1 MNFLRALP
9 CLFLAFGL
17 RSQAPGLEAV
27 VRGGGDLTLDG
38 IPYHLELASV
48 ASIPARSGLPPLVRL
63 TGRLVPEEP
72 ARAFDLELSVLK
84 NGTLY
89 MLRVVRQ
96 RSGGYPDSWAATGK
110 TRVRFTRLEDRSGGR
125 LELACSGP
133 LTGVIGRK
141 PRNAAWHGS
150 LWAELP

>member
-17 RSQAPGLEAV
+17 QAQAPGLEAV

-38 IPYHLELASV
+38 IPYRLELASV

-63 TGRLVPEEP
+63 TGRLVPEEA

-96 RSGGYPDSWAATGK
+96 KSGGYPDSWAATGK

-141 PRNAAWHGS
+141 PRNATWRGS

>member
-17 RSQAPGLEAV
+17 RAQAPGLEAV

-38 IPYHLELASV
+38 IPWCLELASI

-63 TGRLVPEEP
+63 TGRLVPGDP
-72 ARAFDLELSVLK
+72 ALAFDLELVVLK
-84 NGTLY
+84 DGTLY
-89 MLRVVRQ
+89 MLRLVRQ
-96 RSGGYPDSWAATGK
+96 KPGGYPDSWAATGK
-110 TRVRFTRLEDRSGGR
+110 TRVRFTRLEDHSGGR

-133 LTGVIGRK
+133 LTGVIGQK
-141 PRNAAWHGS
+141 PRTATWHGS